1 MNEQIK
7 DAVDVS
13 QKAQRNWDL
22 DKTIPEKDLDAL
34 IYAAQHSP
42 KKQMETHY
50 ALHVFTDKE
59 KIRAIYDQTKKF
71 SLFPVDNPEFQDSMY
86 ADGKADYGDMF
97 KDKDGEF
104 WQDDDYSIK
113 NSQILANA
121 MFVYTEDRRTVR
133 GGTHFLA
140 QEGASANVMNIY
152 EEQIDF
158 SIGISVGQLILSA
171 AMMGYKT
178 GICSALDS
186 PGIGELLPKN
196 KQVPDGVHNAKLII
210 GVGYEQDG
218 VDRRLHQETLNK
230 DIPFDDRRTG
240 EADGLYLFPTFEG
253 VTDVYL
259 NGELR

>member
-1 MNEQIK
+1 MNQQII
-7 DAVDVS
+7 DAAKVS
-13 QKAQRNWDL
+13 KQAQRNWDL
-22 DKTIPEKDLDAL
+22 DKTIPQEDLDAL
-34 IYAAQHSP
+34 IYAAKNSP

-50 ALHVFTDKE
+50 ALHVFTDQE

-71 SLFPVDNPEFQDSMY
+71 SLFPVDNPEVQDSMY

-140 QEGASANVMNIY
+140 QEGGSKNVMTIY

-158 SIGISVGQLILSA
+158 SIGISVGQLILAA

-186 PGIGELLPKN
+186 PGIGKLLPTN
-196 KQVPDGVHNAKLII
+196 KQTQDNVYNAKLII

-218 VDRRLHQETLNK
+218 VDRRLHQEVLNK
-230 DIPFDDRRTG
+230 DIPFNDRRTG
-240 EADGLYLFPTFEG
+240 DEDGLYRFPTFEG

-259 NGELR
+259 NGELQ

>member
-22 DKTIPEKDLDAL
+22 SKTIPQKDLDAL

-71 SLFPVDNPEFQDSMY
+71 SLFPVDNPEFQEGMY

-97 KDKDGEF
+97 KDIDGEF

-133 GGTHFLA
+133 GGTHFMA
-140 QEGASANVMNIY
+140 QQEGASPNILSIY

-186 PGIGELLPKN
+186 DPISEILGKRA
-196 KQVPDGVHNAKLII
+196 DGKLMNAKLII
-210 GVGYEQDG
+210 GVGYEQEG
-218 VDRRLHQETLNK
+218 IDRRLHQETLNK

-240 EADGLYLFPTFEG
+240 ELDGKYRFPTFDG

-259 NGELR
+259 NGKLV

>member
-1 MNEQIK
+1 MNQQIM
-7 DAVDVS
+7 DAVKVS
-13 QKAQRNWDL
+13 KQAQRNWDL
-22 DKTIPEKDLDAL
+22 DKTIPKKDLDTL
-34 IYAAQHSP
+34 IYAAQNSP

-50 ALHVFTDKE
+50 ALHVFTDPE
-59 KIRAIYDQTKKF
+59 KIRAIYDNTKKF
-71 SLFPVDNPEFQDSMY
+71 SLFPVSET
-86 ADGKADYGDMF
+86 AEVDGYDGTDFHTEGMF
-97 KDKDGEF
+97 EDRDGEF
-104 WQDDDYSIK
+104 WQDDEYSVK

-140 QEGASANVMNIY
+140 SEGASPNVMNIY

-186 PGIGELLPKN
+186 DPISEILGKRA
-196 KQVPDGVHNAKLII
+196 DGKLMNAKLII
-210 GVGYEQDG
+210 GVGYPNEG
-218 VDRRLHQETLNK
+218 VDRRLHAETLNK
-230 DIPFDDRRTG
+230 DIPFADRRTG
-240 EADGLYLFPTFEG
+240 ELDGKYRFPSFEG

-259 NGELR
+259 NGELQ

>member
-1 MNEQIK
+1 MNQQII
-7 DAVDVS
+7 DAAKVS
-13 QKAQRNWDL
+13 KQAQRNWDL
-22 DKTIPEKDLDAL
+22 DKTIPQEDLETL
-34 IYAAQHSP
+34 IYAAKNSP

-50 ALHVFTDKE
+50 ALHVFTDQE

-140 QEGASANVMNIY
+140 QEGGSKNVMTIY

-158 SIGISVGQLILSA
+158 SIGISVGQLILAA

-186 PGIGELLPKN
+186 PGIGKLLPTN
-196 KQVPDGVHNAKLII
+196 KQTQDNVYNAKLII

-218 VDRRLHQETLNK
+218 VDRRLHQEALNK

-240 EADGLYLFPTFEG
+240 ELKMVFIVSLHLK
-253 VTDVYL
+253 V
-259 NGELR
+259 

>member
-1 MNEQIK
+1 MNQQII
-7 DAVDVS
+7 DAAKVS
-13 QKAQRNWDL
+13 KLAQRNWDL
-22 DKTIPEKDLDAL
+22 TKTIPQEDLDTL
-34 IYAAQHSP
+34 IYAAKNSP

-50 ALHVFTDKE
+50 ALHVFTDQE
-59 KIRAIYDQTKKF
+59 TIRAIYDNTKKF
-71 SLFPVDNPEFQDSMY
+71 SLFPINEN
-86 ADGKADYGDMF
+86 GDYRSLSDDETTAMF
-97 KDKDGEF
+97 EDRDGEF
-104 WQDDDYSIK
+104 WQDDEYSVK

-140 QEGASANVMNIY
+140 QEGGSPNILSIY

-186 PGIGELLPKN
+186 DPISEILGKRS
-196 KQVPDGVHNAKLII
+196 DGKLMNAKLVI

-240 EADGLYLFPTFEG
+240 ELDSNYRFPTFEG

-259 NGELR
+259 NGELQ

>member
-1 MNEQIK
+1 MNQQIM
-7 DAVDVS
+7 DAVKVS
-13 QKAQRNWDL
+13 KQAQRNWDL
-22 DKTIPEKDLDAL
+22 DKTIPKKDLDTL
-34 IYAAQHSP
+34 IYAAQNSP

-50 ALHVFTDKE
+50 ALHVFTDPE
-59 KIRAIYDQTKKF
+59 KIRAIYDNTKKF
-71 SLFPVDNPEFQDSMY
+71 SLFPVSET
-86 ADGKADYGDMF
+86 AEVDGYDGTDFHTEGMF
-97 KDKDGEF
+97 EDRDGEF
-104 WQDDDYSIK
+104 WQDDEYSVK

-140 QEGASANVMNIY
+140 SEGASPNVMNIY

-186 PGIGELLPKN
+186 DPISEILGKRA
-196 KQVPDGVHNAKLII
+196 DGKLMNAKLII
-210 GVGYEQDG
+210 GVGYPNEG
-218 VDRRLHQETLNK
+218 VDRRLHAETLNK

-240 EADGLYLFPTFEG
+240 ELDGKYRFPTFDG

-259 NGELR
+259 NGTLV

>member
-1 MNEQIK
+1 MNQQII
-7 DAVDVS
+7 DAAKVS
-13 QKAQRNWDL
+13 KQAQRNWDL
-22 DKTIPEKDLDAL
+22 DKTIPQEDLDAL
-34 IYAAQHSP
+34 IYAAKNSP

-50 ALHVFTDKE
+50 ALHVFTDQE

-140 QEGASANVMNIY
+140 QEGGSPNILSIY

-186 PGIGELLPKN
+186 DPISEILGKRS
-196 KQVPDGVHNAKLII
+196 DGKLMNAKLVI

-240 EADGLYLFPTFEG
+240 ELDSNYRFPTFEG

-259 NGELR
+259 NGELQ

>member
-22 DKTIPEKDLDAL
+22 DKTIPQKDLDTL

-59 KIRAIYDQTKKF
+59 KIRAIYDNTKKF
-71 SLFPVDNPEFQDSMY
+71 SLFPVSETPKED
-86 ADGKADYGDMF
+86 DMEGMF
-97 KDKDGEF
+97 EDRDGEF
-104 WQDDDYSIK
+104 WQDDEYSVK

-121 MFVYTEDRRTVR
+121 MFVYTEDRRTVK
-133 GGTHFLA
+133 GGTHFMA
-140 QEGASANVMNIY
+140 QQEGVSPNILSIY

-186 PGIGELLPKN
+186 DPISDILGKRS
-196 KQVPDGVHNAKLII
+196 DGKLMNAKLII
-210 GVGYEQDG
+210 GIGYEQDG

-240 EADGLYLFPTFEG
+240 ELNGKYRFPTFEG
-253 VTDVYL
+253 VTDIYL
-259 NGELR
+259 NGELQ

>member
-1 MNEQIK
+1 MNQQIM
-7 DAVDVS
+7 DAVKVS
-13 QKAQRNWDL
+13 KQAQRNWDL
-22 DKTIPEKDLDAL
+22 SKTIPQEDLDAL
-34 IYAAQHSP
+34 IYAAQNSP

-50 ALHVFTDKE
+50 ALHVFTDPE
-59 KIRAIYDQTKKF
+59 KIRAIYDNTKKF
-71 SLFPVDNPEFQDSMY
+71 SLFPVSET
-86 ADGKADYGDMF
+86 AEVDGYDGTDFHTEGMF
-97 KDKDGEF
+97 EDRDGEF
-104 WQDDDYSIK
+104 WQDDEYSVK

-133 GGTHFLA
+133 GGTHFMA
-140 QEGASANVMNIY
+140 QQEGASPNILSIY

-186 PGIGELLPKN
+186 DPISEILGKRA
-196 KQVPDGVHNAKLII
+196 DGKLMNAKLII
-210 GVGYEQDG
+210 GVGYEQEG
-218 VDRRLHQETLNK
+218 IDRRLHQETLNK

-240 EADGLYLFPTFEG
+240 ELDGKYRFPTFDG

-259 NGELR
+259 NGKLV